1 MNHGVIFWHSSHES
15 RDPIRWVGTRGF
27 LTSGTT
33 QKCTE
38 LSRHL
43 GYSDMNFLSELRH
56 QWFLTM
62 TVFFGFVEVIN
73 YRFHKSWQ
81 SAAGAENLITK
92 DFDAKRL
99 LEALLKIAGMF
110 ITVGIPHCSLK
121 HVLFCNH
128 PHQSGLTR
136 HTNPACLTH
145 GHTHTRYRKLPTTT
159 TGARVSCCQSLSLY
173 SEVTGHLVARWW
185 VFSFQLPHPFFSEAA
200 SDLPQRFTFP
210 AAALTLSQLPI
221 THRTMSS
228 SHLCRSYLVYNL
240 VYVNILCP
248 VYSLKLYFLLVYFHL
263 LVAYICKDALFY
275 SIIIK

>member
-1 MNHGVIFWHSSHES
+1 MNRRVIFWHSSHGS
-15 RDPIRWVGTRGF
+15 RDHIRWVGTRRF

-62 TVFFGFVEVIN
+62 TVFFGFLEVIN

-136 HTNPACLTH
+136 HTNPACRAH
-145 GHTHTRYRKLPTTT
+145 GNTHTHTHI
-159 TGARVSCCQSLSLY
+159 TGSCQ
-173 SEVTGHLVARWW
+173 
-185 VFSFQLPHPFFSEAA
+185 Q
-200 SDLPQRFTFP
+200 PQQEPEFP
-210 AAALTLSQLPI
+210 AV
-221 THRTMSS
+221 
-228 SHLCRSYLVYNL
+228 SHKPLQWSDWTPCR
-240 VYVNILCP
+240 
-248 VYSLKLYFLLVYFHL
+248 
-263 LVAYICKDALFY
+263 
-275 SIIIK
+275 

>member
-1 MNHGVIFWHSSHES
+1 MNRRVIFWHSSHGS
-15 RDPIRWVGTRGF
+15 RDHIRWVGTRGF
-27 LTSGTT
+27 LTSRTT

-56 QWFLTM
+56 QWFLRM
-62 TVFFGFVEVIN
+62 TVFFGFLEVIN

-128 PHQSGLTR
+128 PHQSGLSR
-136 HTNPACLTH
+136 HTNPACRAH
-145 GHTHTRYRKLPTTT
+145 GNTHTHIHTHYRKLPTTT
-159 TGARVSCCQSLSLY
+159 TGTRVSCCQSQASTVKWLDTLSLDDECFPFNY
-173 SEVTGHLVARWW
+173 PTH
-185 VFSFQLPHPFFSEAA
+185 FFQRQPVIYPSG
-200 SDLPQRFTFP
+200 S
-210 AAALTLSQLPI
+210 LSQLLLWLY
-221 THRTMSS
+221 HSYQ
-228 SHLCRSYLVYNL
+228 SHTVQ
-240 VYVNILCP
+240 
-248 VYSLKLYFLLVYFHL
+248 
-263 LVAYICKDALFY
+263 
-275 SIIIK
+275 